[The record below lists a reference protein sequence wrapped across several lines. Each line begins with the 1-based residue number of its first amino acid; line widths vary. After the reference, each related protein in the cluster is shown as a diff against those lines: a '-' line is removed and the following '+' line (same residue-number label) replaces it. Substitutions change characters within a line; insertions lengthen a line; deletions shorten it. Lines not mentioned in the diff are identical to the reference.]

1 MTANII
7 IIRPLNLLIILVT
20 MYIFKL
26 GLINLFIQN
35 PALNN
40 LNYFLFVSATIL
52 ITAAGYIINDIYD
65 VKTDSVNDKKLII
78 GKNISKKSALN
89 WYYILNLLSIII
101 IVYVSYFIGK
111 ITLALIFILTIIML
125 WFYSKSLKST
135 FLLGNLLVSGII
147 ALSITNIYFFDILP
161 VYNLNPSSGIILKV
175 IIVFSLFAF
184 ITNLKREII
193 KDVIDINGDR
203 SIDANTLPIKLGV
216 KSTKKIIIFL
226 NTVLILIIS
235 FWQYFQYSV
244 NNTFFDLSSFGKD
257 INQIVI
263 WGTDSFSIFYVFSI
277 QILLFIFLF
286 LCLSANIK
294 KDYIKLSQI
303 AKIIMMIGILAI
315 PIFSISYFIQ

>member
-135 FLLGNLLVSGII
+135 FLLGNLLVSGMI

-161 VYNLNPSSGIILKV
+161 VYNLNPSSGIILKI

-235 FWQYFQYSV
+235 CWQYFQYSV
-244 NNTFFDLSSFGKD
+244 NKTFFDLSSFGED

-315 PIFSISYFIQ
+315 PIFSISYFI

>member
-40 LNYFLFVSATIL
+40 FNYFLFVSATIL

-161 VYNLNPSSGIILKV
+161 VYNLNPSSGIILKI

-244 NNTFFDLSSFGKD
+244 NKTFFDLSSFGED

-315 PIFSISYFIQ
+315 PIFSISYFI

>member
-1 MTANII
+1 MTTNII

-40 LNYFLFVSATIL
+40 FNYFLFVSATIL

-65 VKTDSVNDKKLII
+65 LKTDSVNDKKLII

-244 NNTFFDLSSFGKD
+244 NKTFFDLSSFGED

-315 PIFSISYFIQ
+315 PIFSISYFI

>member
-1 MTANII
+1 MTTNII

-40 LNYFLFVSATIL
+40 FNYFLFVSATIL

-244 NNTFFDLSSFGKD
+244 NKTFFDLSSFGKD

-315 PIFSISYFIQ
+315 PIFSISYFI

>member
-40 LNYFLFVSATIL
+40 FNYFLFVSATIL

-65 VKTDSVNDKKLII
+65 LKTDSVNDKKLII

-244 NNTFFDLSSFGKD
+244 NKTFFDLSSFGKD

-315 PIFSISYFIQ
+315 PIFSISYFI

>member
-40 LNYFLFVSATIL
+40 FNYFLFVSATIL

-65 VKTDSVNDKKLII
+65 LKTDSVNDKKLII

-161 VYNLNPSSGIILKV
+161 VYNLNPSSGIILKI

-244 NNTFFDLSSFGKD
+244 NKTFFDLSSFGED

-315 PIFSISYFIQ
+315 PIFSISYFI

>member
-40 LNYFLFVSATIL
+40 FNYFLFVSATIL

-101 IVYVSYFIGK
+101 IVYVSNFIGK

-161 VYNLNPSSGIILKV
+161 VYNLNPSSGIILKI

-203 SIDANTLPIKLGV
+203 SIDANTLPINLV
-216 KSTKKIIIFL
+216 SNQQKK
-226 NTVLILIIS
+226 
-235 FWQYFQYSV
+235 
-244 NNTFFDLSSFGKD
+244 
-257 INQIVI
+257 
-263 WGTDSFSIFYVFSI
+263 
-277 QILLFIFLF
+277 
-286 LCLSANIK
+286 
-294 KDYIKLSQI
+294 
-303 AKIIMMIGILAI
+303 
-315 PIFSISYFIQ
+315 

>member
-40 LNYFLFVSATIL
+40 FNYFLFVSATIL

-161 VYNLNPSSGIILKV
+161 VYNLNPSSGIILKI

-235 FWQYFQYSV
+235 FWQYFQDSV
-244 NNTFFDLSSFGKD
+244 NKTFFDLSSFGED

-315 PIFSISYFIQ
+315 PIFSISYFI

>member
-40 LNYFLFVSATIL
+40 FNYFLFVSATIL

-101 IVYVSYFIGK
+101 IVYVSNFIGK

-161 VYNLNPSSGIILKV
+161 VYNLNPSSGIILKI

-226 NTVLILIIS
+226 E
-235 FWQYFQYSV
+235 
-244 NNTFFDLSSFGKD
+244 
-257 INQIVI
+257 
-263 WGTDSFSIFYVFSI
+263 
-277 QILLFIFLF
+277 
-286 LCLSANIK
+286 C
-294 KDYIKLSQI
+294 
-303 AKIIMMIGILAI
+303 
-315 PIFSISYFIQ
+315 

>member
-1 MTANII
+1 MTTNII

-40 LNYFLFVSATIL
+40 FNYFLFVSATIL

-244 NNTFFDLSSFGKD
+244 NKTFFDLSSFGED

-315 PIFSISYFIQ
+315 PIFSISYFI

>member
-1 MTANII
+1 
-7 IIRPLNLLIILVT
+7 

-40 LNYFLFVSATIL
+40 FNYFLFVSATIL

-101 IVYVSYFIGK
+101 IVYVSNFIGK

-161 VYNLNPSSGIILKV
+161 VYNLNPSSGIILKI

-244 NNTFFDLSSFGKD
+244 NKTFFDLSSFGED

-315 PIFSISYFIQ
+315 PIFSISYFI

>member
-40 LNYFLFVSATIL
+40 FNYFLFVSATIL

-101 IVYVSYFIGK
+101 IVYVSNFIGK

-161 VYNLNPSSGIILKV
+161 VYNLNPSSGIILKI

-244 NNTFFDLSSFGKD
+244 NKTFFDLSSFGED

-315 PIFSISYFIQ
+315 PIFSISYFM

>member
-1 MTANII
+1 MTTNII

-40 LNYFLFVSATIL
+40 FNYFLFVSATIL

-65 VKTDSVNDKKLII
+65 LKTDSVNDKKLII

-244 NNTFFDLSSFGKD
+244 NKTFFDLSSFGKD

-315 PIFSISYFIQ
+315 PIFSISYFI

>member
-1 MTANII
+1 
-7 IIRPLNLLIILVT
+7 

-40 LNYFLFVSATIL
+40 FNYFLFVSATIL

-65 VKTDSVNDKKLII
+65 LKTDSVNDKKLII

-244 NNTFFDLSSFGKD
+244 NKTFFDLSSFGKD

-315 PIFSISYFIQ
+315 PIFSISYFI

>member
-26 GLINLFIQN
+26 GLINIFIQN

-40 LNYFLFVSATIL
+40 FNYFLFVSATIL

-161 VYNLNPSSGIILKV
+161 VYNLNPSSGIILKI

-244 NNTFFDLSSFGKD
+244 NKTFFDLSSFGED

-315 PIFSISYFIQ
+315 PIFSISYFI

>member
-1 MTANII
+1 
-7 IIRPLNLLIILVT
+7 

-40 LNYFLFVSATIL
+40 FNYFLFVSATIL

-65 VKTDSVNDKKLII
+65 LKTDSVNDKKLII

-244 NNTFFDLSSFGKD
+244 NKTFFDLSSFGED

-315 PIFSISYFIQ
+315 PIFSISYFI

>member
-135 FLLGNLLVSGII
+135 FLLGNLLVSGMI

-161 VYNLNPSSGIILKV
+161 VYNLNPSSGIILKI

-244 NNTFFDLSSFGKD
+244 NKTFFDLSSFGED

-294 KDYIKLSQI
+294 KDYIKLSKI

-315 PIFSISYFIQ
+315 PIFSISYFI

>member
-1 MTANII
+1 
-7 IIRPLNLLIILVT
+7 

-40 LNYFLFVSATIL
+40 FNYFLFVSATIL

-161 VYNLNPSSGIILKV
+161 VYNLNPSSGIILKI

-244 NNTFFDLSSFGKD
+244 NKTFFDLSSFGED

-315 PIFSISYFIQ
+315 PIFSISYFM

>member
-1 MTANII
+1 
-7 IIRPLNLLIILVT
+7 

-40 LNYFLFVSATIL
+40 FNYFLFVSATIL

-161 VYNLNPSSGIILKV
+161 VYNLNPSSGIILKI

-244 NNTFFDLSSFGKD
+244 NKTFFDLSSFGED

-303 AKIIMMIGILAI
+303 AKIIMMVGILAI
-315 PIFSISYFIQ
+315 PIFSISYFI

>member
-35 PALNN
+35 PALYNF
-40 LNYFLFVSATIL
+40 NYFLFVSATIL

-78 GKNISKKSALN
+78 GKNISKKS
-89 WYYILNLLSIII
+89 
-101 IVYVSYFIGK
+101 
-111 ITLALIFILTIIML
+111 
-125 WFYSKSLKST
+125 
-135 FLLGNLLVSGII
+135 
-147 ALSITNIYFFDILP
+147 
-161 VYNLNPSSGIILKV
+161 
-175 IIVFSLFAF
+175 AF

-244 NNTFFDLSSFGKD
+244 NKTFFDLSSFGED
-257 INQIVI
+257 INQRVI
-263 WGTDSFSIFYVFSI
+263 WGPDSFSIFYV
-277 QILLFIFLF
+277 L
-286 LCLSANIK
+286 
-294 KDYIKLSQI
+294 
-303 AKIIMMIGILAI
+303 
-315 PIFSISYFIQ
+315 

>member
-40 LNYFLFVSATIL
+40 FNYFLFVSATIL

-161 VYNLNPSSGIILKV
+161 VYNLNPSSEIILKI

-244 NNTFFDLSSFGKD
+244 NKTFFDLSSFGED

-315 PIFSISYFIQ
+315 PIFSISYFI

>member
-40 LNYFLFVSATIL
+40 FNYFLFVSATIL

-135 FLLGNLLVSGII
+135 FLLGNLLVSGMI

-161 VYNLNPSSGIILKV
+161 VYNLNPSSGIILKI

-235 FWQYFQYSV
+235 CWQYFQYSV
-244 NNTFFDLSSFGKD
+244 NKTFFDLSSFGED

-286 LCLSANIK
+286 NCLSANIK
-294 KDYIKLSQI
+294 KDYIKLSKI

-315 PIFSISYFIQ
+315 PIFSISYFI

>member
-1 MTANII
+1 MTTNII

-40 LNYFLFVSATIL
+40 FNYFLFVSATIL

-161 VYNLNPSSGIILKV
+161 VYNLNPSSGIILKI

-244 NNTFFDLSSFGKD
+244 NKTFFDLSSFGKD

-286 LCLSANIK
+286 R
-294 KDYIKLSQI
+294 
-303 AKIIMMIGILAI
+303 
-315 PIFSISYFIQ
+315 

>member
-1 MTANII
+1 
-7 IIRPLNLLIILVT
+7 

-40 LNYFLFVSATIL
+40 FNYFLFVSATIL

-161 VYNLNPSSGIILKV
+161 VYNLNPSSGIILKI

-244 NNTFFDLSSFGKD
+244 NKTFFDLSSFGKD

-315 PIFSISYFIQ
+315 PIFSISYFI

>member
-1 MTANII
+1 
-7 IIRPLNLLIILVT
+7 

-40 LNYFLFVSATIL
+40 FNYFLFVSATIL

-161 VYNLNPSSGIILKV
+161 VYNLNPSSGIILKI

-244 NNTFFDLSSFGKD
+244 NKTFFDLSSFGED

-315 PIFSISYFIQ
+315 PIFSISYFI

>member
-40 LNYFLFVSATIL
+40 FNYFLFVSATIL

-101 IVYVSYFIGK
+101 IVYVSNFIGK

-161 VYNLNPSSGIILKV
+161 VYNLNPSSGIILKI

-235 FWQYFQYSV
+235 CWQYFQYSV
-244 NNTFFDLSSFGKD
+244 NKTFFDLSSFGED

-315 PIFSISYFIQ
+315 PIFSISYFI

>member
-1 MTANII
+1 M
-7 IIRPLNLLIILVT
+7 
-20 MYIFKL
+20 
-26 GLINLFIQN
+26 
-35 PALNN
+35 
-40 LNYFLFVSATIL
+40 
-52 ITAAGYIINDIYD
+52 
-65 VKTDSVNDKKLII
+65 
-78 GKNISKKSALN
+78 
-89 WYYILNLLSIII
+89 
-101 IVYVSYFIGK
+101 SYFIGK

-161 VYNLNPSSGIILKV
+161 VYNLNPSSGIILKI

-244 NNTFFDLSSFGKD
+244 NKTFFDLSSFGED

-315 PIFSISYFIQ
+315 PIFSISYFI

>member
-40 LNYFLFVSATIL
+40 FNYFLFVSATIL

-161 VYNLNPSSGIILKV
+161 VYNLNPSSGIILKI

-226 NTVLILIIS
+226 NTES
-235 FWQYFQYSV
+235 PPYY
-244 NNTFFDLSSFGKD
+244 DKD
-257 INQIVI
+257 
-263 WGTDSFSIFYVFSI
+263 
-277 QILLFIFLF
+277 
-286 LCLSANIK
+286 
-294 KDYIKLSQI
+294 
-303 AKIIMMIGILAI
+303 
-315 PIFSISYFIQ
+315 

>member
-40 LNYFLFVSATIL
+40 FNYFLFVSATIL

-161 VYNLNPSSGIILKV
+161 VYNLNPSSEIILKI

-193 KDVIDINGDR
+193 KDVLDINGDR

-244 NNTFFDLSSFGKD
+244 NKTFFDLSSFGED

-315 PIFSISYFIQ
+315 PIFSISYFI

>member
-40 LNYFLFVSATIL
+40 FNYFLFVSATIL

-161 VYNLNPSSGIILKV
+161 VYNLNPSSGIILKI

-244 NNTFFDLSSFGKD
+244 NKTFFDLSSFGED

-315 PIFSISYFIQ
+315 PIFSISYFM

>member
-40 LNYFLFVSATIL
+40 FNYFLFVSATIL

-101 IVYVSYFIGK
+101 IVYVSNFIGK

-161 VYNLNPSSGIILKV
+161 VYNLNPSSGIILKI

-244 NNTFFDLSSFGKD
+244 NKTFFDLSSFGED

-315 PIFSISYFIQ
+315 PIFSISYFI